1 MVLCPAWY
9 SVLIPCP
16 IRLKEFFPFLWSPV
30 LLFSVLFP
38 YVEQR
43 VWSGFAFLRSFGYPK
58 RSSFS
63 GLLFSSPKKGVFRP
77 ILDLSFCMLSSPL
90 QNLECF
96 SWQFSASFSQVRW
109 TAFFLGRPSYAFNCP
124 SSSVPFGFLK
134 FPFGSLQ
141 ICVCQVDCVVAFQE
155 EIVGISFS
163 TCGIDTS
170 WCWLI
175 GFIPA

>member
-9 SVLIPCP
+9 SDLIPCLM
-16 IRLKEFFPFLWSPV
+16 RLKDFFPFLWSPV

-43 VWSGFAFLRSFGYPK
+43 VWSGFAFWDPSVIPNEVLSLVSF
-58 RSSFS
+58 FT
-63 GLLFSSPKKGVFRP
+63 SPKKGVFRP

-109 TAFFLGRPSYAFNCP
+109 AVFFLGCPSYAFNCP
-124 SSSVPFGFLK
+124 SSPVPFRFLK

-163 TCGIDTS
+163 SCGIETS
-170 WCWLI
+170 WFWLI
-175 GFIPA
+175 VFIPA